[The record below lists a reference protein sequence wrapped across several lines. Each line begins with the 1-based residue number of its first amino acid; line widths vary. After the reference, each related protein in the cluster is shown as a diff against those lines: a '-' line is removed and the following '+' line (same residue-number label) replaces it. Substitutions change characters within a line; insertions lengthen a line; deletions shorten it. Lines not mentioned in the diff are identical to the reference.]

1 MSHHAAR
8 RCRLVAVATAV
19 VLLWSWRAAAQ
30 VATASTVRAAFL
42 FNFAKFTEW
51 PAAVLAPGGALVL
64 CVINDGAVGDML
76 RDLTKDRL
84 IDGHAPVVLS
94 MKLGVVTLESCRLL
108 YASGLDRV
116 QSAVLLESIK
126 RTPVFTVSDL
136 DDFTEIGGVARL
148 FVENGTMKFAINLEA
163 AQRAGLHLSS
173 KLLSLARIVKD
184 DRNAIH
190 P

>member
-1 MSHHAAR
+1 MSHMVAR
-8 RCRLVAVATAV
+8 RYRLWTVVTAV
-19 VLLWSWRAAAQ
+19 VSLWSWRAGAQ
-30 VATASTVRAAFL
+30 AATASTVKAAFL

-51 PAAVLAPGGALVL
+51 PADAVAPGDALVL

-76 RDLTKDRL
+76 RDLTKDRT
-84 IDGHAPVVLS
+84 IDGHALVVQT
-94 MKLGVVTLESCRLL
+94 MKIGVVTPGSCRLL
-108 YASGLDRV
+108 YASGLDR
-116 QSAVLLESIK
+116 AMAGVLLESIK
-126 RTPVFTVSDL
+126 RAPVFTVSDL
-136 DDFTEIGGVARL
+136 VEFTELGGVAHL
-148 FVENGTMKFAINLEA
+148 FVENGTMRFAINLEA